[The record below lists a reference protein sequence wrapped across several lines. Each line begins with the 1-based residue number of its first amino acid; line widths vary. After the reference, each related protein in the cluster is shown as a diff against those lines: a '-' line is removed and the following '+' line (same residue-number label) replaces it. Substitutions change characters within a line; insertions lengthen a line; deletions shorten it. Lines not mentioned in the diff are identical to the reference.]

1 MQMQTR
7 KSAAKQRAV
16 PSLGISI
23 ISSIISISISS
34 KSTTALMEQLQQDG
48 TRHKA
53 LTCCCLCPLFSILLV
68 AAVTQQHDNIHQ
80 YGSTETPLHVQTLL

>member
-23 ISSIISISISS
+23 IIIISISS